1 MRIASGILRSPVV
14 EAVRRT
20 HKREHTLETQTKAEA
35 SIAPVTA
42 WSPVVVACLAATWF
56 LWGTMYLAIKWALV
70 SFPPFYQMG
79 SQFLVAG
86 AVLAGVARVRGAGWP
101 TAKEWLGGAIMGALL
116 ISGGYG
122 FMAVAETSVG
132 SGLVV
137 AFTAIVPTMVVLGE
151 WPYGVRPD
159 RRQAVGVALGLV
171 GIVMMTQ
178 GQGFGASL
186 AGLLAVIASCT
197 TWTVGSVWA
206 VHGLPGGAK
215 LATAPGPMG
224 HASQMLTGGALLL
237 IASRAI
243 GETPGW
249 PPAPLALACWM
260 YVAIAGSLIGYS
272 AYLILLERTTPAL
285 ATSYTYVNP
294 VVALVLGVTLGQ
306 ESVSRFEWLAVLIV
320 LCGVVLLMS
329 RRTENR

>member
-1 MRIASGILRSPVV
+1 MESQV
-14 EAVRRT
+14 T
-20 HKREHTLETQTKAEA
+20 AEMPL
-35 SIAPVTA
+35 APAATA
-42 WSPVVVACLAATWF
+42 WSPVVLACLAATWF

-79 SQFLVAG
+79 SQFVVAG
-86 AVLAGVARVRGAGWP
+86 AVLACVARVRGAAWP
-101 TAKEWLGGAIMGALL
+101 TARQWLGGAVLGALL

-159 RRQAVGVALGLV
+159 RRQAVGVALGLI

-186 AGLLAVIASCT
+186 GGLLAVITSCA

-215 LATAPGPMG
+215 LATASGSMG

-237 IASRAI
+237 LVSHAI
-243 GETPGW
+243 GETPRGRPHRW
-249 PPAPLALACWM
+249 HWR
-260 YVAIAGSLIGYS
+260 AGCMLPSQD
-272 AYLILLERTTPAL
+272 R
-285 ATSYTYVNP
+285 
-294 VVALVLGVTLGQ
+294 
-306 ESVSRFEWLAVLIV
+306 
-320 LCGVVLLMS
+320 
-329 RRTENR
+329 